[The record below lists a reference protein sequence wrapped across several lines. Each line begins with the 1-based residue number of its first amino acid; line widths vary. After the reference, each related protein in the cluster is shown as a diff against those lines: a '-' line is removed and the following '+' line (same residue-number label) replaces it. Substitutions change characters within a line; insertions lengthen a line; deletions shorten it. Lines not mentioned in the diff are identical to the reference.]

1 MKIFFESVV
10 DEVIDNLVLEK
21 TYFIIPN
28 QRSKAF
34 LKREILKKISSIT
47 ISPQIYSIDDFI
59 EEIADSKEAS
69 RTNQLFYL
77 YESYMK
83 VSQKKDFESYS
94 VFRNWANTLLND
106 NNDIDMALADSSD
119 VFNDLYNIHK
129 IQAFSD
135 ESKEK
140 TLDFWSMIPNIIK
153 DFKHSMNQNNLST
166 KGMCHTF
173 AKENIELFSNAN
185 KEFSF
190 IFLGLNSLS
199 NSPKH
204 QF

>member
-69 RTNQLFYL
+69 RTN
-77 YESYMK
+77 
-83 VSQKKDFESYS
+83 
-94 VFRNWANTLLND
+94 R
-106 NNDIDMALADSSD
+106 
-119 VFNDLYNIHK
+119 
-129 IQAFSD
+129 
-135 ESKEK
+135 
-140 TLDFWSMIPNIIK
+140 
-153 DFKHSMNQNNLST
+153 
-166 KGMCHTF
+166 
-173 AKENIELFSNAN
+173 
-185 KEFSF
+185 
-190 IFLGLNSLS
+190 
-199 NSPKH
+199 
-204 QF
+204 